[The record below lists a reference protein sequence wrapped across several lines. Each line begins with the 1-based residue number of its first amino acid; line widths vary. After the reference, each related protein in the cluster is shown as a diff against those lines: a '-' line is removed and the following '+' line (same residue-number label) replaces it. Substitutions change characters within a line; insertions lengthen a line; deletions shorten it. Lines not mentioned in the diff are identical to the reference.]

1 MEMHVVFGS
10 GPLGLAVVDALLK
23 RGKPVRLVS
32 RSDKREGV
40 PAGVEVVR
48 GDATNPADTVRL
60 TRGATHVYNCL
71 NAPDYHKWPEQFP
84 PLQAGVLAGASA
96 AGAKLVVLENLYM
109 YGPHGGVPLTETTP
123 MRATGLRGK
132 TRKTMTEA
140 LFAAHREGRV
150 RVTSARAADFYGP
163 GVGQSLVGKD
173 VFAKALRGERVTLAA
188 NPELPHSLSFIS
200 DVGEALVRLGE
211 DDRALGQ
218 AWHVPNAP
226 AVPLGEFIEQVFEAA
241 GKRTKATYLPK
252 AVTRALLP
260 VMGAFIPP
268 VRGLSENLYQTYE
281 PFVADDRAYKNTFGD
296 HATPLQNGVERTLE
310 WLRRQQPTETERQT
324 PSRR

>member
-10 GPLGLAVVDALLK
+10 GPLGLAVVEALVK
-23 RGKPVRLVS
+23 RDKPVRLVS
-32 RSDKREGV
+32 RSGRREGV
-40 PAGVEVVR
+40 PQGVEVVR

-71 NAPDYHKWPEQFP
+71 NAPDYHRWPEQFP
-84 PLQAGVLAGASA
+84 PLQAGVLAGAAA

-109 YGPHGGVPLTETTP
+109 YGPHGGVPLTEATP
-123 MRATGLRGK
+123 MRATGPRGG

-163 GVGQSLVGKD
+163 GVGQSLVGKE

-188 NPELPHSLSFIS
+188 NPALPHSLSLIG

-211 DDRALGQ
+211 DDRALGR

-226 AVPLGEFIEQVFEAA
+226 AVPLGRFIEAVFEGA
-241 GKRTKATYLPK
+241 GHQTKSTYLPR
-252 AVTRALLP
+252 AVTRAALP
-260 VMGAFIPP
+260 LMGLAVPP
-268 VRGLSENLYQTYE
+268 VRGLAENLYQTYE
-281 PFVADDRAYKNTFGD
+281 PFVADDRAYKAAFGD
-296 HATPLQNGVERTLE
+296 HATPLQEGIETTLM
-310 WLRRQQPTETERQT
+310 WLRGRQPT
-324 PSRR
+324 